1 MKKIFTLVLGVF
13 CAMSQ
18 VMADK
23 IEVSTTLPAEG
34 KPEHVYTMVN
44 GNGVYSNS
52 LTAPTQTAANYG
64 LFAFYAVDGV
74 ENAYY
79 IYSHNGKKWL
89 TYTPAASYNNGK
101 DFVKLSDAKPENY
114 FLVENYSGDNYQIR
128 PFTTSGEHDKYVNWY
143 QGVDGNPYDGANT
156 LGLWQQDADRGQQK
170 RKHKFQNAF
179 CHRFY
184 GSFLIYCIG
193 SIIPACGR

>member
-1 MKKIFTLVLGVF
+1 MGVF
-13 CAMSQ
+13 CAVSQ
-18 VMADK
+18 MMADK
-23 IEVSTTLPAEG
+23 IEVSTTLPANG

-44 GNGVYSNS
+44 GNNVYSNA
-52 LTAPTQTAANYG
+52 LTAPTQTAEKYG

-101 DFVKLSDAKPENY
+101 DFVKLSDTKPESY

-128 PFTTSGEHDKYVNWY
+128 PFTTSGGHDKYVNW
-143 QGVDGNPYDGANT
+143 
-156 LGLWQQDADRGQQK
+156 
-170 RKHKFQNAF
+170 
-179 CHRFY
+179 
-184 GSFLIYCIG
+184 
-193 SIIPACGR
+193 